1 MTTTDTGAKRP
12 SLLNKKTLGILI
24 GICVLAIVSRFD
36 SIISPSV
43 AEIQRSFPN
52 DDPSKVESVVSIGAS
67 AAMVSA
73 IIFGKLLEKL
83 SFKIVGIIGCL
94 CVAVGGLAPIVIH
107 GSVNELLMFA
117 IVTGFGTGVITT
129 MLPSLSAHFFHGK
142 QLSGLL
148 GKIIAIQDGSS
159 MIVMYIGGLL
169 AMQSWIHNYWL
180 YGIAVLALLLV
191 LLFVPSEKVTD
202 TSEDDDMGKLKEG
215 AKQSLPSII
224 VCEILGFLSIF
235 LVAVMYNK
243 LAVYVDTF
251 QLGGSDAAGLA
262 LMFNTGS
269 SIVIGLL
276 INQIKGV
283 FRDFTMPFAF
293 VLFAIGALLFIFT
306 RSFPVVCVAAFLI
319 GSGSAIIMAT
329 CPFMLSNVTDRKHFP
344 FVMGLFSAITS
355 LGFTSSTWFFKMA
368 SDLAGLDPLIGTFW
382 GMLIISVVAA
392 VLLVVFRFQKRTEAN
407 YLYE

>member
-1 MTTTDTGAKRP
+1 MTGTKKGLLSKR
-12 SLLNKKTLGILI
+12 TI
-24 GICVLAIVSRFD
+24 GIVVGIFVLAIISRFD

-52 DDPSKVESVVSIGAS
+52 EDPSTVESVVSIGAS

-73 IIFGKLLEKL
+73 IIFGKLLERL

-94 CVAVGGLAPIVIH
+94 CVSIGGLAPIIFH
-107 GSVNELLMFA
+107 SSVTELLVFA
-117 IVTGFGTGVITT
+117 IITGFGTGVITT
-129 MLPSLSAHFFHGK
+129 MLPSLSSHFFHGE
-142 QLSGLL
+142 QLSGLM
-148 GKIIAIQDGSS
+148 GKIIAMQDGSS
-159 MIVMYIGGLL
+159 MVVMYIGGLL
-169 AMQSWIHNYWL
+169 AMQSWVHNYWL
-180 YGIAVLALLLV
+180 YGIAVIALALV
-191 LLFVPSEKVTD
+191 FVFVPNDHVTD
-202 TSEDDDMGKLKEG
+202 EAATEEEELHMKEG
-215 AKQSLPSII
+215 ARQSLPTIV

-243 LAVYVDTF
+243 LAVYVDTY

-276 INQIKGV
+276 INYIKRA
-283 FRDFTMPFAF
+283 FKDFTIPFAF
-293 VLFAIGALLFIFT
+293 LLMAVGAILFIFT
-306 RSFPVVCVAAFLI
+306 RSFALVCVAAFLI

-329 CPFMLSNVTDRKHFP
+329 CPFMLSNVTERKHYP

-368 SDLAGLDPLIGTFW
+368 SQAFGLDPLIGTFW